1 MRKLVIIMIS
11 ILIIFPSIAFAG
23 GQSEQDDVVE
33 LDFSSWR
40 TEDVAVYE
48 ELIDMFE
55 KENPGINV
63 TYSPYKTEEY
73 QTVLATNF
81 KGGTAADVIH
91 LRAYGNFEQFA
102 KPGYLLPLTEDI
114 IPEIALFSKQSLG
127 GSTSITDGKVY
138 GVPYASQSLVIYYN
152 TDLYKDLGLSV
163 PETWDEF
170 ISNLNAFESA
180 GITGI
185 ANGSKTGWMDEVMLG
200 VIGPNFYGGNDF
212 YDALMKGETD
222 FTDSRYV
229 KALDKLA
236 ELSPYMPDGFTGL
249 DYVEQQMLFINNMA
263 GHFIGGIWEDSY
275 FTSQNPDLNYDIFFG
290 PVENKGDSQYIS
302 TYMDGSFGIN
312 KTTEYKDEAITFVR
326 FLASQEAQQFI
337 CDKLGVRTEHP
348 DVVPT
353 QPLLKRVID
362 PSVKTTPPYIMLV
375 SFRYEQPSGSELL
388 QNGIQALM
396 SGSATSKEVAQDIQD
411 GVSIYFNPS
420 QK

>member
-1 MRKLVIIMIS
+1 MRKLVIIMVS

-23 GQSEQDDVVE
+23 GKSEQENVVE
-33 LDFSSWR
+33 LDFCSWR

-55 KENPGINV
+55 KENPGIKV

-73 QTVLATNF
+73 QSVLATHF

-114 IPEIALFSKQSLG
+114 IPEIALYSKQSLG

-163 PETWDEF
+163 PKTWDEF
-170 ISNLNAFESA
+170 ISNLKAFKSA

-185 ANGSKTGWMDEVMLG
+185 ANGSKTGWMNEVMLG
-200 VIGPNFYGGNDF
+200 VIGPNFYGDNDF

-222 FTDSRYV
+222 FTDPRYV

-236 ELSPYMPDGFTGL
+236 ELIPYMPDGFTGL
-249 DYVEQQMLFINNMA
+249 DYVDQQMLFINGMA

-290 PVENKGDSQYIS
+290 PVENKGDPQYIS

-312 KTTEYKDEAITFVR
+312 KATKHKDEAITFVR
-326 FLASQEAQQFI
+326 FLASQEAQQFL

-353 QPLLKRVID
+353 QPLLKKVID
-362 PSVKTTPPYIMLV
+362 PSVNTTPYIMLV
-375 SFRYEQPSGSELL
+375 SFRYKQPSGSELL

>member
-1 MRKLVIIMIS
+1 M
-11 ILIIFPSIAFAG
+11 
-23 GQSEQDDVVE
+23 
-33 LDFSSWR
+33 DFSSWR

-353 QPLLKRVID
+353 QPLLK
-362 PSVKTTPPYIMLV
+362 K
-375 SFRYEQPSGSELL
+375 G
-388 QNGIQALM
+388 
-396 SGSATSKEVAQDIQD
+396 
-411 GVSIYFNPS
+411 
-420 QK
+420 

>member
-1 MRKLVIIMIS
+1 MRKLVIIMVS

-23 GQSEQDDVVE
+23 GQSEQEDVVE

-55 KENPGINV
+55 KENPGIKV

-114 IPEIALFSKQSLG
+114 IPEIALYSKQSLG

-163 PETWDEF
+163 PKTWDEF
-170 ISNLNAFESA
+170 ISNLKAFKSA

-185 ANGSKTGWMDEVMLG
+185 ANGSKTGWMNEVMLG
-200 VIGPNFYGGNDF
+200 VIGPNFYGDNDF

-222 FTDSRYV
+222 FTDPRYV

-236 ELSPYMPDGFTGL
+236 ELIPYMPDGFTGL
-249 DYVEQQMLFINNMA
+249 DYVDQQMLFINDMA

-290 PVENKGDSQYIS
+290 PVENKGDPQYIS

-312 KTTEYKDEAITFVR
+312 KATKHKDEAITFVR
-326 FLASQEAQQFI
+326 FLASQEAQQFL

-353 QPLLKRVID
+353 QPLLKKVID
-362 PSVKTTPPYIMLV
+362 PSVNTTPYIMLV
-375 SFRYEQPSGSELL
+375 SFRYKQPSGSELL

>member
-1 MRKLVIIMIS
+1 MRKMIFVVLS
-11 ILIIFPSIAFAG
+11 LLLLIPSVSFAG
-23 GQSEQDDVVE
+23 GQGEQEDVVE

-48 ELIDMFE
+48 ELIAMFE
-55 KENPGINV
+55 AENPGIKV

-102 KPGYLLPLTEDI
+102 KPGYLLPLTENN
-114 IPEIALFSKQSLG
+114 IPELALYSKQSLG
-127 GSTSITDGKVY
+127 GSTSITDGNVY

-152 TDLYKDLGLSV
+152 TDLYDELGLSV
-163 PETWDEF
+163 PKTWGEF
-170 ISNLNAFESA
+170 ISNLKAFEAA
-180 GITGI
+180 GIVGL
-185 ANGSKTGWMDEVMLG
+185 ANGSKTGWMDEVMMG

-212 YDALMKGETD
+212 YDALLEGETD
-222 FTDSRYV
+222 FTDPRYI

-236 ELSPYMPDGFTGL
+236 ELTPYMPDGFTGL
-249 DYVEQQMLFINNMA
+249 DYVEQQMLFINDMA
-263 GHFIGGIWEDSY
+263 AHFIGGIWEDSY
-275 FTSQNPDLNYDIFFG
+275 FKSQNPDLNYDIFFG
-290 PVENKGDSQYIS
+290 PVEKAGDPQYIS

-312 KTTEYKDEAITFVR
+312 KTTEHQEEAITFVR
-326 FLASQEAQQFI
+326 FLASQKAQQFL

-353 QPLLKRVID
+353 QPLLKKVID
-362 PSVKTTPPYIMLV
+362 PSVKTTPYLMLV
-375 SFRYEQPSGSELL
+375 SFRYEQPTGSELL
-388 QNGIQALM
+388 QNGLQALL
-396 SGSATSKEVAQDIQD
+396 SGDATSRKVAQDVQD
-411 GVSIYFNPS
+411 GVSLYFEPF